1 MFFGQDF
8 VNACCHFVL
17 FNLKHPFKMNSDQNG
32 NNKKIEW
39 EEEGEDEGN
48 IVIDQSIS

>member
-1 MFFGQDF
+1 MFFGQNF

-17 FNLKHPFKMNSDQNG
+17 FNLKHPFKMLSDQNG
-32 NNKKIEW
+32 NNKKT
-39 EEEGEDEGN
+39 EGEGEKDGGS